1 MLHIVRYKWGGERVR
16 KKYPFTKQEG
26 LKDCAAACMQMIIK
40 YYNGYISI
48 NDLNEMLE
56 TTKEG
61 VSAFKIIE
69 VSNKIGFKATG
80 IRLNLLEL
88 TKSVTLPV
96 IAHVVINNY
105 NHYIVVYKI
114 DSFKKSVI
122 IADPQS
128 KIKTI
133 SFKEFESIWTNVII
147 NLYPVKPI
155 EHRNYEKHL
164 NYKNIILKNKKTIF
178 QLCYISFIYMILS
191 IVASFYMKYVF
202 DNYLSNFHLI
212 FTVFILFIIINL
224 YKIFT
229 NLIRTKI
236 LIGLNKNID
245 IDLSLDIFS
254 KILSL
259 PYGYYRNKTTGEI
272 ITRYTEL
279 SKIRET
285 ISKVLLTLFL
295 DLPLCITSFI
305 IMYFLNSKLTMISL
319 IAVLLYTIIVIVY
332 NRILNDTILEAQ
344 IKKAEMNTVLIE
356 SINGFETIKGLNL
369 YDYINLKFENKYIKY
384 LKNVIKIDSIL
395 NIKENLK
402 EIVNQLIEMIII
414 FTGVIYVRSET
425 ITIGTLMTYNSILVF
440 FLAPIRNL
448 LSLDNSIIESKRIVK
463 RVNEM
468 LKKEENVKKINIVY
482 GDILIKSLS
491 FKQNERIILN
501 KINLHISKG
510 EKVIITGKSGSGK
523 STLLKILMN
532 YYNDYQGEIKI
543 NGINIKSI
551 NLKNVYISQNETL
564 FTDTIYNNIVLGNND
579 SNFSEI
585 VKMCY
590 VDEIINSNLGY
601 NQIIE
606 ENGFNISG
614 GQKQRIILA
623 RSIIN
628 EFDLLL
634 IDEGLNQIDV
644 ELERKILKNLFN
656 KFHDKTIII
665 VSHRLENMDL
675 YDKLIKLENGKV
687 KECVKRND

>member
-1 MLHIVRYKWGGERVR
+1 MR

-88 TKSVTLPV
+88 NKSVTLPV

-236 LIGLNKNID
+236 LIDLNKNID

-295 DLPLCITSFI
+295 DLPLCITSLI
-305 IMYFLNSKLTMISL
+305 IMYFLNSKLTVISL

-482 GDILIKSLS
+482 SDILIKSLS
-491 FKQNERIILN
+491 FKQNEKIILN

-579 SNFSEI
+579 SNFSEV

>member
-1 MLHIVRYKWGGERVR
+1 MR

-88 TKSVTLPV
+88 NKSVTLPV

-236 LIGLNKNID
+236 LIDLNKNID

-319 IAVLLYTIIVIVY
+319 IAVLLYTIIVIAY

-482 GDILIKSLS
+482 SDILIKSLS
-491 FKQNERIILN
+491 FKQNEKIILN

>member
-1 MLHIVRYKWGGERVR
+1 MR

-88 TKSVTLPV
+88 NKSVTLPV

-236 LIGLNKNID
+236 LIDLNKNID

-295 DLPLCITSFI
+295 DLPLCITSLI

-332 NRILNDTILEAQ
+332 NRILNDAILEAQ

-482 GDILIKSLS
+482 SDILIKSLS
-491 FKQNERIILN
+491 FKQNEKIILN

>member
-1 MLHIVRYKWGGERVR
+1 MR

-236 LIGLNKNID
+236 LIDLNKNID

-332 NRILNDTILEAQ
+332 NRILNDAILEAQ

-482 GDILIKSLS
+482 SDILIKSLS
-491 FKQNERIILN
+491 FKQNEKIILN